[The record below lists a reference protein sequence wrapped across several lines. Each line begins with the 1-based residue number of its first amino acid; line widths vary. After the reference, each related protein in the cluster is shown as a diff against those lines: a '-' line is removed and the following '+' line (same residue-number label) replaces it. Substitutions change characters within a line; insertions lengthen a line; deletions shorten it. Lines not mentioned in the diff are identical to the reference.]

1 MKQRPI
7 MTLIGAALSVLA
19 VVPAQAEGW
28 LKDPVTGCELWHPED
43 PGADEVV
50 SWSGACVDGKAE
62 GRGVGTWVDGKGL
75 LGRFEGTMRAGKAEG
90 SATAAI
96 RDEDDATTYNH
107 YDGNFQGGL
116 PAGQGT
122 LVTASGYEVSGEVL
136 GGLDHMRGTLVAPD
150 GDMVRG
156 EFKDEK
162 IVGEAFA
169 YYVAKDDSVY
179 FGDVVDGKREGRGML
194 ELPNE
199 DIYVGEFKAGDAS
212 GYGTYH
218 AESGEHMGVYVGV
231 FAKGTPNGPGTF
243 VAADG
248 EVTQGRFVD
257 GKPEGLALV
266 TMPDGTQTTE
276 TWKDGEKMK

>member
-1 MKQRPI
+1 
-7 MTLIGAALSVLA
+7 
-19 VVPAQAEGW
+19 
-28 LKDPVTGCELWHPED
+28 
-43 PGADEVV
+43 
-50 SWSGACVDGKAE
+50 
-62 GRGVGTWVDGKGL
+62 
-75 LGRFEGTMRAGKAEG
+75 
-90 SATAAI
+90 
-96 RDEDDATTYNH
+96 
-107 YDGNFQGGL
+107 
-116 PAGQGT
+116 
-122 LVTASGYEVSGEVL
+122 
-136 GGLDHMRGTLVAPD
+136 
-150 GDMVRG
+150 MVRG

-194 ELPNE
+194 QLPNE
-199 DIYVGEFKAGDAS
+199 DIYIGEFKAGDAS

-218 AESGEHMGVYVGV
+218 AESGEHVGVYVGV
-231 FAKGTPNGPGTF
+231 FVKGTPNGPGTF